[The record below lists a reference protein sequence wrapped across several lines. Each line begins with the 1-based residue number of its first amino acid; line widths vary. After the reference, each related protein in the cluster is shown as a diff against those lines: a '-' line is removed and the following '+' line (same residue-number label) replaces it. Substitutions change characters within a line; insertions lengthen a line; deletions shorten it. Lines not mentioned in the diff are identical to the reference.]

1 MTITITQLSVHGA
14 GGEPAAGEELTAYA
28 ELTNDA
34 DHSARVEVTV
44 AVDHQDIGTSHAE
57 VAACGSEWVHVAL
70 GHLTSGGH
78 DLAVRG
84 AVDDGM
90 SSAEVHN
97 GSSFHVAAPAA
108 PTATLGPL
116 TIRAHSNVEH
126 PAGQAWTGERIGVWV
141 EITNTGSRQ
150 LHTSVSVT
158 NDSGQGGSHEV
169 TLEPNQ
175 QQWVQQDFDA
185 LAAGTHTFTAQAA
198 AETENQSVILAHAQG
213 TLTVTAATAGYAH
226 CNVQLALRDFQGRPM
241 GGRAAFVQFLGMDG
255 TVADGAETVQGTAT
269 TGGVLTL
276 PQVMMSPRGSM
287 RVMAVS
293 TGEADQPVE
302 GVVPYHL
309 AEHQTD
315 LQYTAEQEHADLRVT
330 ATDMQ
335 GVRSQLSSEVSAGVQ
350 IEVLSIGGKVA
361 TEDERSRQHTEAVE
375 WVVRI
380 GRPSFTFT
388 VTN

>member
-14 GGEPAAGEELTAYA
+14 NGAPAAGEDLTAYA

-34 DHSARVEVTV
+34 AEPAAVEVTV
-44 AVDHQDIGTSHAE
+44 AIDNQDMGTSHAQ
-57 VAACGSEWVHVAL
+57 VPAVGSEWVQVPL
-70 GHLTSGGH
+70 GHLSSGGH
-78 DLAVRG
+78 DIALRG
-84 AVDDGM
+84 AVDDGT
-90 SSAEVHN
+90 SSSEVHDGN
-97 GSSFHVAAPAA
+97 SFQVAAPPA
-108 PTATLGPL
+108 PTATLGEL

-126 PAGQAWTGERIGVWV
+126 PVGQAWTDERIGVWV
-141 EITNTGSRQ
+141 EITNTGSAQ
-150 LHTSVSVT
+150 LHTSVSIT
-158 NDSGQGGSHEV
+158 NDSGHGGSHDV
-169 TLEPNQ
+169 TLAPNQ
-175 QQWVQQDFDA
+175 QQWLQQDFDA
-185 LAAGTHTFTAQAA
+185 LVVGTHTFTAQAT
-198 AETENQSVILAHAQG
+198 AETENQSAILAHTQG
-213 TLTVTAATAGYAH
+213 TLTVTAANAGYAH

-287 RVMAVS
+287 RVTAVS
-293 TGEADQPVE
+293 TGEAEQLVE

-315 LQYTAEQEHADLRVT
+315 LQFTAEQDHADVRVT

-335 GVRSQLSSEVSAGVQ
+335 GVRNQLSSEVSAGVE
-350 IEVLSIGGKVA
+350 IEVISIGGKVA
-361 TEDERSRQHTEAVE
+361 TADETSRQHSEAVE

-388 VTN
+388 VSN